1 MIDAVQTKVAC
12 RIWSIVSLTLLDI
25 RLLGLVGQ
33 ELVQFLLIG
42 ITQLGE
48 VELRRGVHFGAGK
61 RDIIDVSNIKAVRSG
76 SIALGTG
83 KNA

>member
-1 MIDAVQTKVAC
+1 M
-12 RIWSIVSLTLLDI
+12 
-25 RLLGLVGQ
+25 GLVGQ

-61 RDIIDVSNIKAVRSG
+61 RNIIDVSNIKALRFG
-76 SIALGTG
+76 SNVLSTD

>member
-1 MIDAVQTKVAC
+1 M
-12 RIWSIVSLTLLDI
+12 WSSALLTLLDI

-42 ITQLGE
+42 ITQFGE
-48 VELRRGVHFGAGK
+48 VELRRGVHFGADK
-61 RDIIDVSNIKAVRSG
+61 WDIIDVSNIKAVIFG